1 MNDYKTRFSS
11 APWANVSK
19 DIVIGGAGGISS
31 WIALSLARAG
41 HKLYIYDMDTYDETN
56 IAGQFCK
63 IADVGVNK
71 SIALAENILN
81 YDMDTYDETN
91 IAGQFCKIADVGVN
105 KSIALAE
112 NILNFTGAIVE
123 THDKY
128 VANSL
133 VAPYMI
139 TGFDNMESRKLM
151 YDKWKSQPK
160 RELFLDARMT
170 GEFLEVY
177 CIIKGREEYY
187 ESTLFTDDEANVLP
201 CSFKATTHNAMGCA
215 YILQG
220 LLNNY
225 IVGDYKSG
233 LRELPCHVRFD
244 IGIMMF
250 EVN

>member
-41 HKLYIYDMDTYDETN
+41 HKLYI
-56 IAGQFCK
+56 
-63 IADVGVNK
+63 
-71 SIALAENILN
+71 

>member
-31 WIALSLARAG
+31 WVALSLARAG

-71 SIALAENILN
+71 SIALAENI
-81 YDMDTYDETN
+81 
-91 IAGQFCKIADVGVN
+91 F
-105 KSIALAE
+105 
-112 NILNFTGAIVE
+112 NFTGAIVE
-123 THDKY
+123 THGKY

-133 VAPYMI
+133 VAPCMV

-151 YDKWKSQPK
+151 YDKWKAQPK

-225 IVGDYKSG
+225 IVGDHTSG

>member
-31 WIALSLARAG
+31 WIALSLARSG
-41 HKLYIYDMDTYDETN
+41 HKLYI
-56 IAGQFCK
+56 
-63 IADVGVNK
+63 
-71 SIALAENILN
+71 